1 MATRQRKDSLR
12 PGRPGWL
19 PFCALLPLILAVFL
33 LAGARQ
39 RQNAARLVPLEVV
52 RRETPIPAAT
62 MAPPE
67 ETSAPTRESEAPASE
82 ITYVLNTSKRKL
94 HRPDCPSV
102 RDMKEKNRQDFS
114 GTREE
119 ALAMGYA
126 PCKRCNP

>member
-12 PGRPGWL
+12 PRRPGWL
-19 PFCALLPLILAVFL
+19 FLSALLPLVLAVFL

-52 RRETPIPAAT
+52 RRETPAPTA
-62 MAPPE
+62 APPK
-67 ETSAPTRESEAPASE
+67 ETAAPAPGNEAPSSE
-82 ITYVLNTSKRKL
+82 VTYVLNTSKHRL

-102 RDMKEKNRQDFS
+102 RDMKEKNRQDFG